1 MKLTIYI
8 RIVKLH
14 TSDTGDGFFARKVSD
29 MDEGVIERGVNVCNT
44 EDKLSL
50 GNLRTER
57 NSVIFPG
64 DLGFLRRLCI
74 QKSARNP
81 PQQQTK
87 MQNKVAIDGVQH
99 HRTMHETMYAPF

>member
-8 RIVKLH
+8 RIVKPH
-14 TSDTGDGFFARKVSD
+14 TSDTGDSFFARKIGD
-29 MDEGVIERGVNVCNT
+29 MDEGVVERGINVCDT

-74 QKSARNP
+74 QKLACNP

-87 MQNKVAIDGVQH
+87 MQKKSCNLWC
-99 HRTMHETMYAPF
+99 TTP